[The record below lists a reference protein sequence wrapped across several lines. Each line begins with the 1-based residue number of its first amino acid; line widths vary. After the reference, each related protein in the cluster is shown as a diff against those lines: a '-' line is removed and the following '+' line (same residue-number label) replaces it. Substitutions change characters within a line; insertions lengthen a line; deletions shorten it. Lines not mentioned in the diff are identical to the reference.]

1 MESLLEIRNLG
12 ITFEFNGQ
20 TVQAVRDSSF
30 KINKGEC
37 LAIVGESGSGKSVT
51 ALAIMRLIRSNSQLR
66 ITGSA
71 TYEKKNLLNS
81 DESSLQNIRGK
92 KISMIFQEPMTS
104 LNPLHNIEKQ
114 ITECLAFNQKSN
126 KSKCIELLKE
136 VGIENPEQRLS
147 HFPHQLSGGQRQRVM
162 IAMAIAN
169 NPDLLI
175 ADEPTTALDVTI
187 QKQILDLLD
196 KLRKKYKMALLLITH
211 DLGIVKKISDRVC
224 VMEKG
229 KIVEQNTTSKVFNNQ
244 NTLTRRSLLMQNP
257 ERKN

>member
-92 KISMIFQEPMTS
+92 KINFQ
-104 LNPLHNIEKQ
+104 
-114 ITECLAFNQKSN
+114 SN
-126 KSKCIELLKE
+126 NAGGILGGISTGQEIIISFIELLHEFRSKRNE
-136 VGIENPEQRLS
+136 S
-147 HFPHQLSGGQRQRVM
+147 FP
-162 IAMAIAN
+162 
-169 NPDLLI
+169 
-175 ADEPTTALDVTI
+175 
-187 QKQILDLLD
+187 
-196 KLRKKYKMALLLITH
+196 
-211 DLGIVKKISDRVC
+211 
-224 VMEKG
+224 
-229 KIVEQNTTSKVFNNQ
+229 
-244 NTLTRRSLLMQNP
+244 
-257 ERKN
+257 